1 MHNLHY
7 GIIGNCRSAALI
19 SDTGSLDWCCLPE
32 FDSSSVFARILDEKN
47 GGRFEILVKYN
58 YEITQAYERNTSI
71 LVTRFSDG
79 ENIFEIHDFMPRY
92 SKMKGRY
99 NAPPEIVRY
108 FKHVSGKPRF
118 SVRYDPRLEYAKGK
132 TDTHIKENFIV
143 SVAQQQKYDTLFCY
157 TSFNKN
163 DVVEGKEIELKSD
176 GYFLICYN
184 EKLLKPSTDKVLL
197 ELERTKI
204 YWLDWVDRTP
214 TYKKFNEQI
223 IRSAL
228 TLKMLTYDKSGA
240 VLAAITTSLPETI
253 GEVRNWDYRFCWI
266 RDASMVIKVV
276 SELGHKNSAKR
287 FLRFVI
293 DLMPDKDEKLQIMY
307 GINKEKKLTEK
318 TLDHLEGYKGSS
330 PVRVG
335 NAAYKQKQND
345 IYGILMDVIYEQLV
359 KFDND
364 IENGEELWSIT
375 KGIVWIVE
383 KHWREADKGIW
394 EFRGEDRHF
403 TFSKVLCWVAIDR
416 ALKVAKI
423 FGKQRKID
431 KWSALEKEIK
441 ADIHE
446 NAWNPDVNAFVQSYG
461 SYHLDASV
469 LLMEPYG
476 FIDAKDPKYVST
488 VKAIEKELSND
499 GLLYRYKNEDDFG
512 LPSSSFTI
520 CTFWFINA
528 LFKIGE
534 EENALAQFEQ
544 LLSYSNHLGLFS
556 EDIDFKTKR
565 LLGNFPQ
572 AYSHLA
578 LIECAINFSRKKGEQ
593 KMLESIA

>member
-1 MHNLHY
+1 
-7 GIIGNCRSAALI
+7 
-19 SDTGSLDWCCLPE
+19 
-32 FDSSSVFARILDEKN
+32 
-47 GGRFEILVKYN
+47 
-58 YEITQAYERNTSI
+58 
-71 LVTRFSDG
+71 
-79 ENIFEIHDFMPRY
+79 
-92 SKMKGRY
+92 
-99 NAPPEIVRY
+99 
-108 FKHVSGKPRF
+108 
-118 SVRYDPRLEYAKGK
+118 
-132 TDTHIKENFIV
+132 
-143 SVAQQQKYDTLFCY
+143 
-157 TSFNKN
+157 
-163 DVVEGKEIELKSD
+163 
-176 GYFLICYN
+176 
-184 EKLLKPSTDKVLL
+184 
-197 ELERTKI
+197 
-204 YWLDWVDRTP
+204 
-214 TYKKFNEQI
+214 
-223 IRSAL
+223 
-228 TLKMLTYDKSGA
+228 
-240 VLAAITTSLPETI
+240 
-253 GEVRNWDYRFCWI
+253 
-266 RDASMVIKVV
+266 
-276 SELGHKNSAKR
+276 
-287 FLRFVI
+287 
-293 DLMPDKDEKLQIMY
+293 
-307 GINKEKKLTEK
+307 
-318 TLDHLEGYKGSS
+318 
-330 PVRVG
+330 
-335 NAAYKQKQND
+335 
-345 IYGILMDVIYEQLV
+345 MDVIYEQLI

-375 KGIVWIVE
+375 KGIVWIVD

-423 FGKQRKID
+423 FGKQGKIE
-431 KWSALEKEIK
+431 KWTALEKEIK

-446 NAWNPDVNAFVQSYG
+446 NAWNPDVDAFVQSYG

-534 EENALAQFEQ
+534 EEKALAQFEQ

-578 LIECAINFSRKKGEQ
+578 LIECAINFSKKKGEQ